1 MLPAPEQNQPRSV
14 LGLRQRLLLSILA
27 PLTLIFVISVVF
39 GYQLAEETANAAFD
53 LALTDTALDIASHV
67 ESGEMLRVELSGEA
81 EAMLRRDAADQIYFS
96 VRDRYGALLAGDA
109 DLPVIARINAPY
121 PVFEDRTFRD
131 MATRAIAYRVQTSH
145 GEVLITV
152 AETLAKRQAASHRI
166 LAAMVGP
173 TLAVILATFLTV
185 YVGVHQ
191 GLRPLATIER
201 EIAVRSPNDLRAIT
215 VEGTP
220 REIQPMLTR
229 LNRLFALLRQASA
242 GQQRF
247 LADAAHQLRT
257 PLTGLQTQIELAAA
271 EGRFDGDVERRQR
284 FDEATRR
291 IAHLIDQLLL
301 FARAEAAGAAPLF
314 EPVSLPTLL
323 EQAASIFLDQALA
336 REIDLGFEVA
346 PATVVGIP
354 SLLREALANLIDN
367 ALRYTPAQGV
377 VTVRCGCRDQH
388 AFLEVEDDGPGIP
401 PAAREQV
408 FERFTRLP
416 AAPGNG
422 CGLGLAIVRE
432 IAELHSA
439 TVELADPDGGRG
451 LRIALLFPVQATATE
466 SAATRHDARDERR

>member
-1 MLPAPEQNQPRSV
+1 
-14 LGLRQRLLLSILA
+14 
-27 PLTLIFVISVVF
+27 
-39 GYQLAEETANAAFD
+39 
-53 LALTDTALDIASHV
+53 
-67 ESGEMLRVELSGEA
+67 
-81 EAMLRRDAADQIYFS
+81 
-96 VRDRYGALLAGDA
+96 
-109 DLPVIARINAPY
+109 
-121 PVFEDRTFRD
+121 
-131 MATRAIAYRVQTSH
+131 
-145 GEVLITV
+145 
-152 AETLAKRQAASHRI
+152 
-166 LAAMVGP
+166 
-173 TLAVILATFLTV
+173 
-185 YVGVHQ
+185 
-191 GLRPLATIER
+191 
-201 EIAVRSPNDLRAIT
+201 
-215 VEGTP
+215 
-220 REIQPMLTR
+220 MLTR

-439 TVELADPDGGRG
+439 MVELANPDGGRG

-466 SAATRHDARDERR
+466 SAATRHDAQDERR

>member
-1 MLPAPEQNQPRSV
+1 
-14 LGLRQRLLLSILA
+14 
-27 PLTLIFVISVVF
+27 
-39 GYQLAEETANAAFD
+39 
-53 LALTDTALDIASHV
+53 
-67 ESGEMLRVELSGEA
+67 
-81 EAMLRRDAADQIYFS
+81 
-96 VRDRYGALLAGDA
+96 
-109 DLPVIARINAPY
+109 
-121 PVFEDRTFRD
+121 
-131 MATRAIAYRVQTSH
+131 
-145 GEVLITV
+145 
-152 AETLAKRQAASHRI
+152 
-166 LAAMVGP
+166 
-173 TLAVILATFLTV
+173 V

-439 TVELADPDGGRG
+439 TVELANPDGGRG

-466 SAATRHDARDERR
+466 SAATRHDAQDERR